1 MHTQRRNLSAL
12 GALSPRVGLSALAVT
27 GLLATAACGTESGSG
42 SGGGKESGASS
53 VGTRQ
58 DTGLTGTQWNVD
70 SVTADGRTQA
80 APAGAHVEFGKDGK
94 VGGNYGCNHFG
105 ATAEIDG
112 DTITIGDDTV
122 KTEMACTDDGTMS
135 FESKLGGFI
144 SDSTIKADVNG
155 DKLTLT
161 NEDGYTVKLTAEK
174 QADLYGT
181 KWNVTRTVKTDAK
194 GDTKDGTE
202 GDTGDGAKGG
212 SAVALPSEAE
222 GKVHLTFDE
231 KGTVRGELGCNKVT
245 AKATV
250 GDGTI
255 TLGAPGTTRKMC
267 SDSLMDTERSLLALF
282 GGTVKYT
289 LKGSNLTLTS
299 ENGAGLEAVAAK

>member
-1 MHTQRRNLSAL
+1 MHTQRRNLS
-12 GALSPRVGLSALAVT
+12 ALSPRVGLSALAVT

-42 SGGGKESGASS
+42 DSGGKDPGASS

-70 SVTADGRTQA
+70 SVTAKGKTQD

-105 ATAEIDG
+105 ATAEIEG

-122 KTEMACTDDGTMS
+122 KTEMACTADGTMG
-135 FESKLGGFI
+135 FESKLGEVM
-144 SDSTIKADVNG
+144 SDSTIKAEVNG

-161 NEDGYTVKLTAEK
+161 TEDGYTVKLTAEK

-181 KWNVTRTVKTDAK
+181 KWNLTGTVKADAK
-194 GDTKDGTE
+194 GDT
-202 GDTGDGAKGG
+202 KGG
-212 SAVALPSEAE
+212 SAVALASEAE

-231 KGTVRGELGCNKVT
+231 KGTVAGQLGCNKVT

-255 TLGAPGTTRKMC
+255 TLGTPGTTRKMC
-267 SDSLMDTERSLLALF
+267 SDSLMDTERSLLKLF